1 MASGR
6 WPRGLGGN
14 TGEPGLRPPHSSW
27 HRPCALPHS
36 TLLLMAPLDMADLS
50 SPSGAPDEP
59 SAVPAASPGWDRG
72 LLSPLSP
79 FHRRM
84 DEGSQRV
91 PVRGAQSGL
100 QVTPAAPAPDCLV
113 PFEFECCALRTRQ
126 PWAPS
131 SDKRHCHFTQAALGG
146 PRPWLP
152 RPVNTG
158 HTWLHA
164 SIPMPSPSISRFGS
178 KWQLQTGRPRAARPV
193 VAPTACPEQQVPAV
207 PALSLVPT
215 TTVSSLY
222 APRFCPARPVEL
234 C

>member
-1 MASGR
+1 MTPGSLDCVPPTAAGTDPVHCPMP
-6 WPRGLGGN
+6 PR
-14 TGEPGLRPPHSSW
+14 
-27 HRPCALPHS
+27 CS
-36 TLLLMAPLDMADLS
+36 TLLLVAPLDMADFSS
-50 SPSGAPDEP
+50 SPLGAPDEP

-79 FHRRM
+79 FHRCM

-113 PFEFECCALRTRQ
+113 PFEFEFCALRTRQ

-146 PRPWLP
+146 PRPRLP